1 VCGDDTCQDEYHSSS
16 TTPFSNPLPSPISS
30 PPTSTHT
37 PTPAPSP
44 TSTLLINDTGVIT
57 DEVHLLGTHCC
68 ANSSTLHFC
77 GLKESALQSEG
88 LSPSWTSSILM
99 QLPPSR
105 PPKELSLLLSVYLIF
120 LSRIFHTLKV
130 SERSHSNVVSS
141 YAILISFSLPPLHQ
155 PSQGQY
161 QGWG

>member
-77 GLKESALQSEG
+77 GLKESALQSAEIDLRKKRLLIG
-88 LSPSWTSSILM
+88 CGGAVTILDLINPDAATTIQTPKRALLAPFSILD
-99 QLPPSR
+99 LPLTD
-105 PPKELSLLLSVYLIF
+105 LS
-120 LSRIFHTLKV
+120 HTEG
-130 SERSHSNVVSS
+130 ERE
-141 YAILISFSLPPLHQ
+141 ITQ
-155 PSQGQY
+155 
-161 QGWG
+161 